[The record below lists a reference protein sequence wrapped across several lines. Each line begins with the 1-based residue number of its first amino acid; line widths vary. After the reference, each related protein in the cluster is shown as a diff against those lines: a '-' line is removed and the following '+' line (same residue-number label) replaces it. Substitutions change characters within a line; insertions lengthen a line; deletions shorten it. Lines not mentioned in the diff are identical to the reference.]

1 MVKVTRVKMMPTKN
15 QALEVSNFF
24 FKKKMSDPVKK
35 TKANISNA
43 AATINEKL
51 AMIGESSPAE
61 AKNF

>member
-1 MVKVTRVKMMPTKN
+1 MVNVIRVRRMPTKN

-24 FKKKMSDPVKK
+24 KRKYIRAPVKK

-51 AMIGESSPAE
+51 AMIGDSSPAE